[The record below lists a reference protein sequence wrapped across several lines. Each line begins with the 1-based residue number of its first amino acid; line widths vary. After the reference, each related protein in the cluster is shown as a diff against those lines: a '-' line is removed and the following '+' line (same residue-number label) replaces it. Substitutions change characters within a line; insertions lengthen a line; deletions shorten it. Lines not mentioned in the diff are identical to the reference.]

1 MRVHW
6 RGSLVQ
12 SDGFVLF
19 FRHGPPHRY
28 WSGDRAVILDT
39 LKAGLAALGVAV
51 TVETVVSSAD
61 YHAAQLN
68 GGAEDS
74 VAHPGS
80 MRKLV
85 AALVSTP
92 VLFAHVGRPR
102 HAAAGTTTTFN
113 NDAARLAVAAAAGG
127 GSGGGAD
134 GAGVEEAK
142 APEPTAAV
150 VFGNAVAD
158 GGEVPGGAGAPR
170 VFVVTASHVVEM
182 SARGDQV
189 LFKRPLTDVAT
200 VVLHGLAP
208 ATGAESDGSG
218 SSGVGA
224 FSLTF
229 HSDGRVKRFVALP
242 AVDMRCGVAG
252 STVLTSGVAAYPALD
267 MWAVG
272 DCPVLAKGGCAADVV
287 AEVIA
292 SNVVSCARALG
303 AEVDVLTE
311 V

>member
-1 MRVHW
+1 M
-6 RGSLVQ
+6 
-12 SDGFVLF
+12 
-19 FRHGPPHRY
+19 
-28 WSGDRAVILDT
+28 ILDT

-113 NDAARLAVAAAAGG
+113 NDAARLAVAAAGG

-208 ATGAESDGSG
+208 ATGAECDGSG
-218 SSGVGA
+218 SGSGGGVGA